1 MASINVRLET
11 DEYEILK
18 EFRNPAMWPNWKK
31 LNKKCRYV
39 LQRMIVAQPG
49 GHDIVM
55 EIAKEASHNLGHCKW
70 CTHDATIYQT
80 AKAVFGE

>member
-1 MASINVRLET
+1 MANIVVNLKD
-11 DEYEILK
+11 DELEILK

-39 LQRMIVAQPG
+39 LQRMIVNLPG
-49 GHDIVM
+49 GKKYVM

-70 CTHDATIYQT
+70 CTHDATIYQM
-80 AKAVFGE
+80 AKDIFK